1 MIPVSSYSGK
11 SVAVFGLGM
20 SGLGTARALEAG
32 GAIVS
37 CWDDG
42 EAGQTRAEEAGFTVV
57 DLNTADWSGFSSLIL
72 APGVPL
78 THPEPHWTVKKAQ
91 EAGVEVI
98 GDTELF
104 FREHK
109 AVGSKAKI
117 IGITGTNGK
126 STTTAL
132 VAHLL
137 DSAGRNVEMG
147 GNIGKAVLDLEP
159 FSDDRIYVIEYS
171 SYQIDLTPGMHL
183 DAAALLNVTP
193 DHIDRHGTVGNYAG
207 VKEHIFQ
214 NMLEGQT
221 AVIGVDDIYS
231 QEIASRLYGSFD
243 VQHISVEH
251 DLKNGIRANDGI
263 LYQVRDGETSQLVSL
278 IGINNLRGSHNWQN
292 AAVAFALVQSVGVSP
307 EDIAEGF
314 KTFPGLAHRMQEVS
328 RDGSIVYVN
337 DSKATNA
344 DAAAKALSSYEEIY
358 WIAGGVAKDGGIE
371 SLKEYFPRIAKAY
384 LIGQAAKEFA
394 GVLKGSVPFEISE
407 TIEQAVQSASHDAKS
422 SKGVERVILLSPACA
437 SFDQYPNFAVRGD
450 DFCRVVADLTG

>member
-1 MIPVSSYSGK
+1 MIPITSYSGK

-32 GAIVS
+32 GAVVS

-42 EAGQTRAEEAGFTVV
+42 EAGRAKAAEAGFNVV
-57 DLNTADWSGFSSLIL
+57 DLNEADWSGFSSLIL

-78 THPEPHWTVKKAQ
+78 THPVPHWTVTKALD
-91 EAGVEVI
+91 AGVEVI

-109 AVGSKAKI
+109 ALGSKAKL

-137 DSAGRNVEMG
+137 ASAGRDVEMG

-159 FSDDRIYVIEYS
+159 FADDRVYVIEFS
-171 SYQIDLTPGMHL
+171 SYQIDLTPSMHL

-193 DHIDRHGTVGNYAG
+193 DHIDRHGTVENYAG

-214 NMLEGQT
+214 NMHKGQT
-221 AVIGVDDIYS
+221 AVIGVDDIYC
-231 QEIASRLYGSFD
+231 QEIASRLYGDFE
-243 VQHISVEH
+243 VQHISVVH
-251 DLKNGIRANDGI
+251 DIKNGIRANDGV
-263 LYQVRDGETSQLVSL
+263 LYSVRDGETSQLVSL
-278 IGINNLRGSHNWQN
+278 LGVNNLRGSHNWQN
-292 AAVAFALVQSVGVSP
+292 AAVAYALVQSVGVSA
-307 EDIAEGF
+307 EDIAKGF
-314 KTFPGLAHRMQEVS
+314 ETFPGLAHRMQEIA
-328 RDGSIVYVN
+328 RDGAIVYVN

-358 WIAGGVAKDGGIE
+358 WIAGGVAKDGGID
-371 SLKEYFPRIAKAY
+371 SLKEYFPRIVKAY
-384 LIGQAAKEFA
+384 LIGQAGEDFSQ
-394 GVLKGSVPFEISE
+394 VLEGKVPFELSG
-407 TIEQAVQSASHDAKS
+407 TIEQAVKSASLDAKVS
-422 SKGVERVILLSPACA
+422 QGVERVILLSPACA

-450 DFCRVVADLTG
+450 DFCRVVEGLR